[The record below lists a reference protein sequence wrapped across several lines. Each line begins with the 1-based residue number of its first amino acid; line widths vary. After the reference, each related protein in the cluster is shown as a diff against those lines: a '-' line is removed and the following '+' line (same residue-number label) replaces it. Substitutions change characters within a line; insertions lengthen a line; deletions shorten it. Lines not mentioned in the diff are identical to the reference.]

1 MVRKNNQNKLNN
13 FLKIFFT
20 TILTIAVTFI
30 AFVTIN
36 N

>member
-1 MVRKNNQNKLNN
+1 MGRTNNKNKLSI